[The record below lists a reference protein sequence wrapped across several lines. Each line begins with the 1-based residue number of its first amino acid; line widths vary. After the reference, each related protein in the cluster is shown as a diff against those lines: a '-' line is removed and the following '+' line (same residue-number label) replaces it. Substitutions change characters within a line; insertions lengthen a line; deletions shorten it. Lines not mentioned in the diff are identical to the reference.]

1 VALDDLNQGQKKCT
15 VFSSSAAITTRI
27 KIADLEQTVEMRR
40 KALRLFCRA
49 MIRLY
54 LRENGSPDLGNGLG
68 VL

>member
-1 VALDDLNQGQKKCT
+1 VAQGGLNQGQKKGT
-15 VFSSSAAITTRI
+15 VSSSSAAIMTTV
-27 KIADLEQTVEMRR
+27 KIAELEQTAEMRR

-54 LRENGSPDLGNGLG
+54 LRDNGAPDLGNGLG